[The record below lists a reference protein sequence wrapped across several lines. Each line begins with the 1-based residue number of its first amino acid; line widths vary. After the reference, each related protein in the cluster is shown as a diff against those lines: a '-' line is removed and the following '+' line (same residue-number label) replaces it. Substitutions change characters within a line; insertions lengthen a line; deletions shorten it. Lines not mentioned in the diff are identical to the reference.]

1 MEEPQQAPAPQPPQP
16 QEHHLANRRVK
27 RRLMAGL
34 IALYAVGVAAAV
46 VLVLRSPELPKKK
59 GETDTQ
65 QRLLSLAG
73 GQKDAV
79 GWVTI
84 NGAIYASEG
93 GRPWDKGADQ
103 WSRRIRSLAE
113 QKDVKA
119 IVLDIN
125 SPGGSVGAVQE
136 IYSTILRVRR
146 EKKIPVV
153 AIFGDVAASG
163 GYYIAAA
170 CDKIIAHP
178 GSLTGSIGVIFS
190 VTNFEGLLGKIGVRS
205 DPIKSGKHK
214 DIGSPARPMTPEE
227 RKILQ
232 ALIDDAHSQFVV
244 AISTGRRLPEERI
257 RELADGRIYSG
268 RQALEAGLVDAL
280 GDTQD
285 ALELAGKLA
294 GIRGKPRVKR
304 DGDGLGGF
312 LQLLDSRLG
321 LSPSAALGSALGALR
336 PSGPLL
342 EYRWE
347 P

>member
-1 MEEPQQAPAPQPPQP
+1 MEEPLHPTAPQPQP
-16 QEHHLANRRVK
+16 EHHLAPRRIK
-27 RRLMAGL
+27 RRLMALL
-34 IALYAVGVAAAV
+34 ITLYAAGVVAAI
-46 VLVLRSPELPKKK
+46 VLVLRAPDMPKKK
-59 GETDTQ
+59 GEVDGQ
-65 QRLLSLAG
+65 QSLLSLAG

-84 NGAIYASEG
+84 NGPIYASEG

-103 WSRRIRSLAE
+103 WSRRIRTLAE

-136 IYSTILRVRR
+136 IYSNILRVRR
-146 EKKIPVV
+146 EKRIPVV

-170 CDKIIAHP
+170 CDKVIAHP

-190 VTNFEGLLGKIGVRS
+190 VTNFEGLLSKIGVKA

-214 DIGSPARPMTPEE
+214 DIGSPTRPMTPEE

-232 ALIDDAHSQFVV
+232 SLIDDAYSQFVV
-244 AISTGRRLPEERI
+244 AISTGRGLPEEKV

-268 RQALEAGLVDAL
+268 RQALDAGLVDAL
-280 GDTQD
+280 GDSQD
-285 ALELAGKLA
+285 ALELAAKLG

-304 DGDGLGGF
+304 DGDGLGDF
-312 LQLLDSRLG
+312 LQLLDSRMS
-321 LSPSAALGSALGALR
+321 LSSALGAFR
-336 PSGPLL
+336 PHGPLL

>member
-1 MEEPQQAPAPQPPQP
+1 MDEQPQLQPQP
-16 QEHHLANRRVK
+16 QPEHHLAQRRIK
-27 RRLMAGL
+27 RRLMASL
-34 IALYAVGVAAAV
+34 ILLYFAGIAAAV
-46 VLVLRSPELPKKK
+46 VLVLRAPDFPKKK
-59 GETDTQ
+59 DGEGKGP
-65 QRLLSLAG
+65 LLSLAG
-73 GQKDAV
+73 AQKDAV
-79 GWVTI
+79 GWVSI

-103 WSRRIRSLAE
+103 WSRRLRALAE

-136 IYSTILRVRR
+136 LYSNILRVRR
-146 EKKIPVV
+146 EKKLPVV
-153 AIFGDVAASG
+153 AVFGDVAASG

-170 CDKIIAHP
+170 CDKVIAHP

-190 VTNFEGLLGKIGVRS
+190 VQNFEGLLGKVGVKV
-205 DPIKSGKHK
+205 DPVKSGKHK

-232 ALIDDAHSQFVV
+232 SLIDDAYDQFTV
-244 AISTGRRLPEERI
+244 AISSGRNLPIERV

-285 ALELAGKLA
+285 ALELAAKLG

-304 DGDGLGGF
+304 DADGLGDL
-312 LQLLDSRLG
+312 LQLLESRL
-321 LSPSAALGSALGALR
+321 PSTRSLESLLPR
-336 PSGPLL
+336 GPML
-342 EYRWE
+342 EYRWA